1 MRPAWQP
8 DRHLSNPLR
17 AVLTAFTCHQCGR
30 FDTTGA
36 GPQGQPERPHFC
48 RVCREEKVAG
58 RLAKRVGRLGGNVS
72 AAPSELQ
79 QELQGGPTEPG
90 TDLKRCKASGTQYD
104 RVLLH
109 TADLPEEALMLLG
122 QLWQLKEV
130 PYIKSAGDLHVAS
143 DKARFKEVFTK
154 LHVFNP
160 EAVPYDKVVFLDLDM
175 IVLRNIDELFHLRPP
190 AGMSTFKSDKVVGI
204 SPEHG
209 ERLDPRMCYVNA
221 GTMVTAPS
229 KELFQLLEADVS
241 EPDPHWHVQA
251 WSPEQ
256 KYLSNVMAGEWSQV
270 SQLYNFE
277 VQLHSGVPLSE
288 LWRTAEL
295 GSVAVCHFSGHVK
308 SWDKEPDEEQRRPTS
323 RDDLSVLGSSHS
335 RSTFDKLPSD
345 VQQRAQARCSILH
358 AEWHRMF
365 SLALKRCRGA
375 LDLPGQVKDSGWT
388 SILLTGS
395 EHGDPSELEFMPGE
409 EEAAE
414 EGAAAMSCL
423 ATVLHCYPGG
433 PAFGWQMMVRQ
444 VPWHGLERA
453 TSWVWSMLVAATID
467 GFNLQIMPPG
477 SQWDCCGSF
486 RPRWSCNACIAY

>member
-58 RLAKRVGRLGGNVS
+58 RLAKRAYVSLIYGTQKKYVTGALALGFS
-72 AAPSELQ
+72 LE
-79 QELQGGPTEPG
+79 
-90 TDLKRCKASGTQYD
+90 ASGTQYD

-323 RDDLSVLGSSHS
+323 RDVTEGVEAKGGRLGAKS
-335 RSTFDKLPSD
+335 
-345 VQQRAQARCSILH
+345 
-358 AEWHRMF
+358 
-365 SLALKRCRGA
+365 
-375 LDLPGQVKDSGWT
+375 QVAGVK
-388 SILLTGS
+388 
-395 EHGDPSELEFMPGE
+395 
-409 EEAAE
+409 
-414 EGAAAMSCL
+414 
-423 ATVLHCYPGG
+423 V
-433 PAFGWQMMVRQ
+433 V
-444 VPWHGLERA
+444 
-453 TSWVWSMLVAATID
+453 
-467 GFNLQIMPPG
+467 
-477 SQWDCCGSF
+477 
-486 RPRWSCNACIAY
+486 